1 MALEYVLYGAADL
14 TTSELR
20 SLLHSAVGGTIAAD
34 GTIERDDLSIA
45 GWRETPD
52 EEADTEQPFGFRDRV
67 TVFFRFD
74 KRPEAQDH
82 ATAVMIH
89 AVLSLLERTGGD
101 SVLLFNGEDAV
112 LRTVNGQAIFDAD
125 RDEWD
130 YPEAA
135 ALREGHRV
143 ARLPQPLLP
152 RGNEGP
158 R

>member
-14 TTSELR
+14 TTDELR
-20 SLLHSAVGGTIAAD
+20 AMLHSVVGGTIAAD
-34 GTIERDDLSIA
+34 GTIEREDLSIA

-52 EEADTEQPFGFRDRV
+52 EEADTVQLFGFRNRV

-74 KRPEAQDH
+74 KRPALQEH
-82 ATAVMIH
+82 ATAVMIR
-89 AVLSLLERTGGD
+89 AVLSLMERTGAD

-112 LRTVNGQAIFDAD
+112 LRTVHGEAIFDAD
-125 RDEWD
+125 REEWE

-135 ALREGHRV
+135 ALHDGHQV

-152 RGNEGP
+152 GRGDA
-158 R
+158 